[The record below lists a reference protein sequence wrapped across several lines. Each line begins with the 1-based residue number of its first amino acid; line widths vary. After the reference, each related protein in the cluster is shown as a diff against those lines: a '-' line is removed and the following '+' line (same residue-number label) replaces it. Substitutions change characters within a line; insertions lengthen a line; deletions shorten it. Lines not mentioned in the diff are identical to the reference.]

1 MKKNIKFILLC
12 IIVLIV
18 SLLVF
23 NKTFFKST
31 YNEFKIPLFT
41 YYKEGNLYSIRSSK
55 SLDRSINKYLG
66 SLEKCDK
73 YYYDKSIDK
82 SIIKYSISDSFIKKI
97 TIEYEVGNVCEY
109 LSDLEDT
116 WYKDLKNN
124 DLSEVDYITCKN
136 DNCKSNKKNIDMDK
150 FISILKNSKLKKND
164 NKELSYTGNNKYISI
179 YYTDN
184 NTYSYSIK
192 LYKVNDKS
200 LGVIL
205 ILDNESI
212 KSGTYTLDIS
222 VDNLF
227 EKILVS

>member
-18 SLLVF
+18 SLFVF
-23 NKTFFKST
+23 NKTFFKSN
-31 YNEFKIPLFT
+31 YNGFKIPLFT
-41 YYKEGNLYSIRSSK
+41 YYKNNNLYSIRTSK
-55 SLDRSINKYLG
+55 SLNNSINKYLN

-97 TIEYEVGNVCEY
+97 SIEYEIGNVCEY

-116 WYKDLKNN
+116 WYKDLKSS
-124 DLSEVDYITCKN
+124 DLSLVDYITCKN
-136 DNCKSNKKNIDMDK
+136 DNCKSSKKNIDINK
-150 FISILKNSKLKKND
+150 FINILKSSKLKKNN

-192 LYKVNDKS
+192 LYKVDNKS

-205 ILDNESI
+205 VLDNELI
-212 KSGTYTLDIS
+212 KSGIYTLDMS

-227 EKILVS
+227 EKILVN